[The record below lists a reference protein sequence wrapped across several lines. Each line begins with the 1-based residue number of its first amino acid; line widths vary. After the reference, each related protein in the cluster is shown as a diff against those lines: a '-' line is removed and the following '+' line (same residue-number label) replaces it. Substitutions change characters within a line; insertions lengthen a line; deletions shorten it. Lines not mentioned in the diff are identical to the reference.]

1 MIVIKRE
8 MYMKRISYKI
18 FLNGISP
25 TCHSS
30 SLLGLVLNKDYMPLS
45 SCCQQK

>member
-1 MIVIKRE
+1 MIKRE

-25 TCHSS
+25 TCHSC
-30 SLLGLVLNKDYMPLS
+30 SLLVLVLNKDYIPLL